1 MRRIFHDSQQATTN
15 CDMTNCEMMNK
26 MIFAFS
32 VVVAGLPAASAF
44 AQGEDRSEALK
55 HGWVFNYNEA
65 QRQARKTNRPLM
77 VVFRC
82 VP

>member
-1 MRRIFHDSQQATTN
+1 MMKSD
-15 CDMTNCEMMNK
+15 MMNK

-32 VVVAGLPAASAF
+32 VIVAGLPAASAF

-55 HGWVFNYNEA
+55 HGWVFNYDEA
-65 QRQARKTNRPLM
+65 KRQARKTNRPLM